1 MLSLAISVFLHS
13 KGNSGSIVFGWRC
26 KDKWSGLQRSSLK
39 LSFPAT
45 SININEVPN
54 EEGSLEINSKV
65 DACQNGPESLFP
77 DSPVPFDPTS
87 SAQGQESSPGVTGFH
102 DSLRKSQGTS
112 AEGIVL
118 RKEALQSLKLSLPM
132 QETEL
137 CKHLFT
143 VVPLLSLAA

>member
-1 MLSLAISVFLHS
+1 MKLSL
-13 KGNSGSIVFGWRC
+13 
-26 KDKWSGLQRSSLK
+26 
-39 LSFPAT
+39 PAT
-45 SININEVPN
+45 CININEVPN
-54 EEGSLEINSKV
+54 EERSLEINSKV
-65 DACQNGPESLFP
+65 DVCQNGPESLFP
-77 DSPVPFDPTS
+77 SSPVSFDSTG

>member
-1 MLSLAISVFLHS
+1 MVAL
-13 KGNSGSIVFGWRC
+13 VFGWRC
-26 KDKWSGLQRSSLK
+26 DDKWGGLKCSSVK

-45 SININEVPN
+45 SINIDEVPN

-77 DSPVPFDPTS
+77 DSPVSFDPTS
-87 SAQGQESSPGVTGFH
+87 SVQGQESSPGVTGFH
-102 DSLRKSQGTS
+102 DSLRKSQGTR

-137 CKHLFT
+137 CKHLFM
-143 VVPLLSLAA
+143 VAPLLSLAA

>member
-1 MLSLAISVFLHS
+1 M
-13 KGNSGSIVFGWRC
+13 FGWKCEDKCGGLEC
-26 KDKWSGLQRSSLK
+26 KSVK

-45 SININEVPN
+45 SIDVN
-54 EEGSLEINSKV
+54 EEGSLEINSEV
-65 DACQNGPESLFP
+65 DGFQNGPESLFP
-77 DSPVPFDPTS
+77 NSPVSFNPTS
-87 SAQGQESSPGVTGFH
+87 KAQGQELSPGVTGFH
-102 DSLRKSQGTS
+102 GSLRKSQGTS

-143 VVPLLSLAA
+143 VVPLLSPAA

>member
-1 MLSLAISVFLHS
+1 M
-13 KGNSGSIVFGWRC
+13 
-26 KDKWSGLQRSSLK
+26 
-39 LSFPAT
+39 
-45 SININEVPN
+45 PN

-65 DACQNGPESLFP
+65 DTCQNGPESLCP
-77 DSPVPFDPTS
+77 DSPVSFDPTS
-87 SAQGQESSPGVTGFH
+87 SEQGEESSPGVTGFH

-112 AEGIVL
+112 AEGIAL

-137 CKHLFT
+137 CKHLFM

>member
-1 MLSLAISVFLHS
+1 M
-13 KGNSGSIVFGWRC
+13 FGWRC
-26 KDKWSGLQRSSLK
+26 EDKWGGLKCSSVN

-45 SININEVPN
+45 SVNINDVPN

-65 DACQNGPESLFP
+65 DACQNGPESFFP
-77 DSPVPFDPTS
+77 NSPVSFDPTS
-87 SAQGQESSPGVTGFH
+87 NAQGQESSPGVTGFH
-102 DSLRKSQGTS
+102 DSLKKSQGTS

-118 RKEALQSLKLSLPM
+118 RKGALQSLKLSLPM

-137 CKHLFT
+137 CKHPFM